1 MKTKTES
8 ELARLLRLEL
18 GRESFLYA
26 AELKKKFRARTWRGL
41 LLKLIELGRNSPELM
56 RKELTR
62 SERIAK
68 EISSSVDELQA
79 YLEDLMRP
87 YEKTAIEDALNPES
101 AARIVHTGKVVKVLL
116 QMMKKDIETSQKKI

>member
-87 YEKTAIEDALNPES
+87 YEKTAIENALNPES

-116 QMMKKDIETSQKKI
+116 QMMKEDIETSQTKI

>member
-1 MKTKTES
+1 METKTES
-8 ELARLLRLEL
+8 ELARLLRREL

-26 AELKKKFRARTWRGL
+26 TELKKKFRARTWRGL
-41 LLKLIELGRNSPELM
+41 LLKLIELGRNSPEM
-56 RKELTR
+56 MKELTR

-87 YEKTAIEDALNPES
+87 YEKTAIENALNPES
-101 AARIVHTGKVVKVLL
+101 AARIVHTEKVVKVLL
-116 QMMKKDIETSQKKI
+116 QMIKKDIETSQKKI